1 MRRFISPSRESLG
14 TKAVRSPAGHS
25 LSLEST
31 TSSMSLLAPAGVDI
45 ISQSG
50 HVHLQVHST
59 VQCSTKQYSTMSAQ
73 AHRDL
78 VFRARGH
85 NSLLRID
92 AGTVLLPGLPAL
104 ARQPRRRNPTNE
116 TVYQLCICRWVTCH
130 VSSVATCHVT
140 LLLNIQVGPAV
151 SGPAA
156 HPLHCRQPR
165 VQGDTLRIPSCN
177 VTDIVDMCF
186 ILVLTSFQLLLNI
199 STTQRLYCRE

>member
-1 MRRFISPSRESLG
+1 MTSPFRESLG

-59 VQCSTKQYSTMSAQ
+59 MQYSAVQCSAVQYGTESAQ

-116 TVYQLCICRWVTCH
+116 TVYQLCICRWASCH
-130 VSSVATCHVT
+130 VSSVATC
-140 LLLNIQVGPAV
+140 
-151 SGPAA
+151 
-156 HPLHCRQPR
+156 
-165 VQGDTLRIPSCN
+165 
-177 VTDIVDMCF
+177 
-186 ILVLTSFQLLLNI
+186 LV
-199 STTQRLYCRE
+199 

>member
-1 MRRFISPSRESLG
+1 MTSPSRESLG

-59 VQCSTKQYSTMSAQ
+59 VQYSTVSAQ

-116 TVYQLCICRWVTCH
+116 TVYQLCICRWASCH

-140 LLLNIQVGPAV
+140 LLLNIQVGTAV

-156 HPLHCRQPR
+156 HPLHRRQPR
-165 VQGDTLRIPSCN
+165 VPGDTLRIPSCN
-177 VTDIVDMCF
+177 ITDSVEMCF

-199 STTQRLYCRE
+199 HTTTQPVPVL